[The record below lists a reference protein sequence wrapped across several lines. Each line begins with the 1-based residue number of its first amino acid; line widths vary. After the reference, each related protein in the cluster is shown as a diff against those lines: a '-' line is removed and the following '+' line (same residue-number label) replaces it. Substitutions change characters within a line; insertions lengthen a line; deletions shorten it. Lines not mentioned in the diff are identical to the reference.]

1 MPRYRSATPRAT
13 DRKLLNTTADILAVV
28 PGEGSSVSTMPI
40 TRSRTVKPV
49 PALISADADVESSV
63 MVFLNDVHRY
73 RVSCNFCPVLTRRSL
88 LTGSLL
94 AADAATRHD
103 QPDRNLTGGQ
113 RLRRGTPEPHVPR
126 PRTWGGC
133 VKKRLARA
141 KLRNVCW
148 RATLLYML
156 FIHTHSL
163 VA

>member
-113 RLRRGTPEPHVPR
+113 SDLYCAPLVPPLGQPDLLSDVFRRFLHGQPGRER
-126 PRTWGGC
+126 
-133 VKKRLARA
+133 
-141 KLRNVCW
+141 
-148 RATLLYML
+148 
-156 FIHTHSL
+156 
-163 VA
+163 

>member
-1 MPRYRSATPRAT
+1 
-13 DRKLLNTTADILAVV
+13 
-28 PGEGSSVSTMPI
+28 MPI
-40 TRSRTVKPV
+40 ARSRILK
-49 PALISADADVESSV
+49 PALVMVFMVSRDTAVERSIT
-63 MVFLNDVHRY
+63 VFLNDVNHHKAG
-73 RVSCNFCPVLTRRSL
+73 CNFCPVVTTHSL
-88 LTGSLL
+88 STGSLL

-148 RATLLYML
+148 R
-156 FIHTHSL
+156 
-163 VA
+163 